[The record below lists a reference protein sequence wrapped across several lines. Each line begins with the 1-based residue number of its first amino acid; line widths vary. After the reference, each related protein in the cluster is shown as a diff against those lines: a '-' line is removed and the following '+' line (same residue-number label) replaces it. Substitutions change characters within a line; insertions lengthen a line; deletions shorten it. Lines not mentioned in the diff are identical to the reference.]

1 MRSRTA
7 VAAIVSASTLAL
19 APAPAT
25 PQAPA
30 RPPEPIVREIQLV
43 ALFDRNGD
51 KRLDVAE
58 RGAAKAYLA
67 AHPELRPPRR
77 ASRLTA
83 GSPGPKVTPADV
95 KAFPGR
101 PLYDPGVLRTLFVEF
116 DDPAWEKELAEFHGT
131 DVDVPATLVV
141 DGRTYPGVGVH
152 FRGHNSF
159 LAVPEGRK
167 RPLTVAI
174 DLVDES
180 QRLLDYRGL
189 HLLNA
194 YQDPTF
200 LRGLLYLEIARDYI
214 PAPRANLV
222 EIVINNE
229 SWGVYVNQQ
238 RFDSDFLRDHYKTTK
253 GTRWRALNNAPG
265 GGLSYLGEHLD
276 PYKEAYEIKSKD
288 TPKAWTALRDLCRVL
303 HETPPDRLERALA
316 PIFDIEGALE
326 WLALDNVLMNGD
338 GYWEDGSDYNL
349 YLNEQGRFSLVPYDV
364 NEAFRPLGGRRG
376 GPAAGATLDPF
387 AMADDPKKALLGKLL
402 AVPAF
407 RSRYLRHI
415 RTIADRE
422 LDWTALGPRVARYE
436 ALISQAVARD
446 TRKLYSTEEFHAGLG
461 TAAGNGAPVTTIKGF
476 AQQRRTF
483 LLGHPEIARL
493 K

>member
-1 MRSRTA
+1 MSTRRTVVT
-7 VAAIVSASTLAL
+7 VASFALASAIVLAQ
-19 APAPAT
+19 APTP

-51 KRLDVAE
+51 KRLNVAE
-58 RGAAKAYLA
+58 RRAAKEYLA

-83 GSPGPKVTPADV
+83 GTPGPKITPADV
-95 KAFPGR
+95 KPFPGR
-101 PLYDPGVLRTLFVEF
+101 PLYDPGVLRTLFLEF
-116 DDPAWEKELAEFHGT
+116 EDSAWEKELAEFHGT
-131 DVDVPATLVV
+131 DVEAPATLVV

-159 LAVPEGRK
+159 LGVPEGRK
-167 RPLTVAI
+167 RPLTVSI

-200 LRGLLYLEIARDYI
+200 LRGLLYLEIARNYI
-214 PAPRANLV
+214 PAPKANLV
-222 EIVINNE
+222 EVVVNSE

-288 TPKAWTALRDLCRVL
+288 TPKA
-303 HETPPDRLERALA
+303 
-316 PIFDIEGALE
+316 
-326 WLALDNVLMNGD
+326 
-338 GYWEDGSDYNL
+338 
-349 YLNEQGRFSLVPYDV
+349 
-364 NEAFRPLGGRRG
+364 
-376 GPAAGATLDPF
+376 
-387 AMADDPKKALLGKLL
+387 
-402 AVPAF
+402 
-407 RSRYLRHI
+407 
-415 RTIADRE
+415 
-422 LDWTALGPRVARYE
+422 
-436 ALISQAVARD
+436 
-446 TRKLYSTEEFHAGLG
+446 
-461 TAAGNGAPVTTIKGF
+461 
-476 AQQRRTF
+476 
-483 LLGHPEIARL
+483 
-493 K
+493 